1 MATAAAEVGTK
12 RGLDKTG
19 SNGGSNVRD
28 GDKTTIIMFWNY
40 LSLQRQGRQQQQ
52 LSADCNGG
60 IIEGGGRNYET
71 TINNDNDDNDKDDD
85 NNDDNN
91 DGDDLDCDRENN

>member
-28 GDKTTIIMFWNY
+28 GDKTTIIMF
-40 LSLQRQGRQQQQ
+40 
-52 LSADCNGG
+52 
-60 IIEGGGRNYET
+60 
-71 TINNDNDDNDKDDD
+71 
-85 NNDDNN
+85 
-91 DGDDLDCDRENN
+91 

>member
-1 MATAAAEVGTK
+1 
-12 RGLDKTG
+12 
-19 SNGGSNVRD
+19 
-28 GDKTTIIMFWNY
+28 MFWNY

-85 NNDDNN
+85 NNDDDDDDDDN
-91 DGDDLDCDRENN
+91 DDDNDLDCDIGNGNSKNN

>member
-71 TINNDNDDNDKDDD
+71 TINNDNDDNVKDD
-85 NNDDNN
+85 NNDNDN
-91 DGDDLDCDRENN
+91 DGDDLDCDSKNN

>member
-71 TINNDNDDNDKDDD
+71 TINNDDNDNVKDD
-85 NNDDNN
+85 NNDNDN
-91 DGDDLDCDRENN
+91 DGDDLDCDSENN

>member
-71 TINNDNDDNDKDDD
+71 TINNDDEYDDTD
-85 NNDDNN
+85 NND
-91 DGDDLDCDRENN
+91 DDLDCDSDNGNSENN

>member
-71 TINNDNDDNDKDDD
+71 TINNDNDDNVKDD
-85 NNDDNN
+85 NNDNDN
-91 DGDDLDCDRENN
+91 DGDDLDCDSENN